1 MIAKTHIEDCVAKVV
16 AVEEEPERVHYPV
29 TLIHD
34 DQWYRRVASSAYN
47 FLPSIFP
54 SAEA

>member
-54 SAEA
+54 SAKA